1 MKYTIKIFTLV
12 LIASSTAV
20 SCSNWVGE
28 NDEPIDQIT
37 DDALTSEEQVPFL
50 ETGVLALFAQTHDN
64 LSVTVDGLS
73 DALQFD
79 SDGNSLATFP
89 TYGELDQGDITFD
102 NNSVDGVYTNLN
114 EMRFLAD
121 DLIRRVGDI
130 EFEDASVRESAL
142 FTANWVA
149 GLSRFWLGSYF
160 GLTPT
165 SPGAPIDNSAIIPQ
179 ADLYAQ
185 ALNYYNEALNYASA
199 DQAAIVNSLIAEL
212 YMMQNDYTSA
222 ATVLQAN
229 GGNSVLGQ
237 GDAPLQSLH
246 SLESTNAW
254 YFAAGEGRTQLNVNQ
269 RYADYITAEPAE
281 ANRIGIT
288 PFDEDASGQ
297 VITYYYANYGQTSPI
312 DVVTWQEVALM
323 RAEILVDNPSASVGA
338 PGETALSLVN
348 LVRDSHGIPPIAGPV
363 DLEIILEERD
373 KELFATGQRLLDQ
386 LRTGNFHLD
395 GGTLYSVPSSSVTGN
410 QVLLVDEPWEHLPIT
425 SQERNNNPN
434 L

>member
-1 MKYTIKIFTLV
+1 MKYTIKLFLLI
-12 LIASSTAV
+12 LIASFAAV
-20 SCSNWVGE
+20 SCSDWAGSI
-28 NDEPIDQIT
+28 DDPIDQIT
-37 DDALTSEEQVPFL
+37 DDALTNEEQVPFL
-50 ETGVLALFAQTHDN
+50 VTGVLARFAQTHDN

-89 TYGELDQGDITFD
+89 TYAEIDQGDITFD

-121 DLIRRVGDI
+121 DLIRRVGEI
-130 EFEDASVRESAL
+130 TFEDAAVRENAL
-142 FTANWVA
+142 FNANWVA
-149 GLSRFWLGSYF
+149 GLSRYWLGSYF

-165 SPGAPIDNSAIIPQ
+165 APGAPIDNSPVIPQ
-179 ADLYAQ
+179 ADLYTQ
-185 ALNYYNEALNYASA
+185 ALNYYDEALTYADAS
-199 DQAAIVNSLIAEL
+199 QAAIVNSLKAEL

-222 ATVLQAN
+222 ATVLQ
-229 GGNSVLGQ
+229 GNVLEQ
-237 GDAPLQSLH
+237 GDAPLQSQH
-246 SLESTNAW
+246 NLESTNAW
-254 YFAAGEGRTQLNVNQ
+254 YNAAGQGRTQLNVHQ
-269 RYADYITAEPAE
+269 RYADYIASEPTE

-288 PFDEDASGQ
+288 AFDEDASGQ
-297 VITYYYANYGQTSPI
+297 VITYYYANYDRESPI

-323 RAEILVDNPSASVGA
+323 RAEILVDNPAADVGA

-348 LVRDSHGIPPIAGPV
+348 LVRDSYGIPPIVGPV
-363 DLEIILEERD
+363 DLDVILEERD

-386 LRTGNFHLD
+386 LRTDNFHLE

-410 QVLLVDEPWEHLPIT
+410 QVLLVDEPWQHLPIT
-425 SQERNNNPN
+425 SQERNNNPE